1 MDDVDELV
9 TMTEPRESDE
19 AFGDVELEPHRSY
32 KAPAAVRRLAA
43 KLGFRSPNDPATE
56 RE

>member
-1 MDDVDELV
+1 MDGVDEAV
-9 TMTEPRESDE
+9 TMTEPREADDE
-19 AFGDVELEPHRSY
+19 FGDVELEPHRSY

>member
-1 MDDVDELV
+1 MEAVDDSMP
-9 TMTEPRESDE
+9 MTEPRESGE
-19 AFGDVELEPHRSY
+19 EFGDVKLEPHRSY